1 MDNGA
6 SPTAADDRPRTL
18 VIACGALARELVEL
32 IEREGWDHMEI
43 TCLPAIWHN
52 TPAKIPGGVQQKI
65 RANRDRYDHIFCAYA
80 DCGTGG
86 LLDEVLAEEGVERLP
101 GPHCYATYAGQAVF
115 AEMAER
121 DPACFYLTDYLVRQ
135 FDHLIVEGLGLDRYP
150 ELLEIYFGN
159 YTTLVYLAQS
169 DDPALD
175 TKAQQAAERLGLAFQ
190 RVRTGYGELE
200 SVLRQ
205 TAGTSDH
212 VKTPLREATQWRK

>member
-1 MDNGA
+1 MGTVA
-6 SPTAADDRPRTL
+6 SPAAATNRPRTL

-32 IEREGWDHMEI
+32 TRREGWDHMEI

-52 TPAKIPGGVQQKI
+52 TPGKIPGGVQQKI

-101 GPHCYATYAGQAVF
+101 GPHCYATYAGQAAF
-115 AEMAER
+115 EAMAER

-135 FDHLIVEGLGLDRYP
+135 FDHLIIEGLGLDRHP
-150 ELLEIYFGN
+150 ELLDIYFGN

-169 DDPALD
+169 DDPTLD
-175 TKAQQAAERLGLAFQ
+175 AKAEQAAERLGLAYQ
-190 RVRTGYGELE
+190 HVHTGYGELE
-200 SVLRQ
+200 SVLRR
-205 TAGTSDH
+205 TAGASDH
-212 VKTPLREATQWRK
+212 FETPLREATQWRK